1 MARPHLTPCIICEK
15 AVLYLWKEKI
25 VNNESPTN
33 LDGAC
38 DVTIF
43 ASYGSIFDMNEYAGI
58 ICDDC
63 IDKLV
68 QSRRLRFVK
77 EHGHSH

>member
-1 MARPHLTPCIICEK
+1 MARPELTPCIICEK
-15 AVLYLWKEKI
+15 AILYLWTKEQAD
-25 VNNESPTN
+25 EATN
-33 LDGAC
+33 LDSAC

-43 ASYGSIFDMNEYAGI
+43 ASYGSIFDCNEYAGA

-77 EHGHSH
+77 QHPLFG